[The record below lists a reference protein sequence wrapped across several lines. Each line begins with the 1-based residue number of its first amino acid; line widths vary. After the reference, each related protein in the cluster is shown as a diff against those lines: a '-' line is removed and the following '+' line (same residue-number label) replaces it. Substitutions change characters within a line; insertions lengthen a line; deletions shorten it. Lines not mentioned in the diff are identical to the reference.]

1 MNSSGLEDSYLA
13 LVKDNRIVDSS
24 LHESA
29 SVISRHCA
37 LAISA
42 SRASVWM
49 SQGDNSVFHCLSLYS
64 ADKDTN
70 ESGAVLE
77 EKYFPRYFK
86 ALAVERVID
95 AHRAMYDS
103 RTSELTESYLKPLD
117 VHSLLDSTIRHRGN
131 VVGVLCIE
139 MVSEERYWSK
149 EEQAFVTSV
158 ADFISQR
165 IIADELMRSEETY
178 KALFDHTSE
187 GIIVLSDGKCADINP
202 ALCSMFRG
210 TRDDLIG
217 KSPVELSPL
226 YQPDGQPS
234 VDVAMGYISKCLQG
248 EPQNFE
254 WVHQRLDGTQFH
266 ADIALN
272 AVRLAGEDT
281 VFALI
286 RDITERKDAEEKAII
301 AQEKLAWRATHDPLT
316 SLLVRDQLHV
326 YFDEMIKN
334 KAANECQES
343 IALMLLD
350 LNRFKEVNDTL
361 GHATGDGVLIK
372 LSSILIQQIN
382 ELGGYLFRLGGDEFV
397 ALFDCARCDEPVGDI
412 AVRLHQCVKT
422 SIDLDDI
429 KIEMSASIGIAV
441 YPENGK
447 DSHELLRCADV
458 AMYNAKNNDGVTSR
472 YDLQNDMN
480 NKRRLSMMVELGAGI
495 SENQLI
501 LHFQPRIHLKTGQVT
516 GCEALVR
523 WHHPKLGL
531 VPPNEFLPL
540 AEMTELIHPLSEWVL
555 NNSVSQIKRSL
566 ANGCP
571 VPVAMNISARNLT
584 DSQLVDKLE
593 ILIAK
598 ENIDPQLLEIELTE
612 SALINHP
619 QRAVENLKKLD
630 ELGVHIAIDDFG
642 TGYSSLSYLKK
653 LPLNTLKID
662 RSFVKDMLTDAS
674 DSVIVDSTIALAHN
688 FSLTVVAEGVE
699 DQATLDELA
708 ARGCDQA
715 QGFFIGKP
723 MPIDEFEAWLDNYHN
738 PSLRL
743 AS

>member
-1 MNSSGLEDSYLA
+1 MNSLGLEDSYLA

-49 SQGDNSVFHCLSLYS
+49 SQGDNNVFHCLSLYS

-77 EKYFPRYFK
+77 EKDFPRYFK
-86 ALAVERVID
+86 SLSTERVID
-95 AHRAMYDS
+95 AHRAHYDV
-103 RTSELTESYLKPLD
+103 RTSELTESYLKPLN
-117 VHSLLDSTIRHRGN
+117 VHSLLDATIRHLGN
-131 VVGVLCIE
+131 VVGVLCVE
-139 MVSEERYWSK
+139 MVSEERKWTK
-149 EEQAFVTSV
+149 EEQVFVTSV

-165 IIADELMRSEETY
+165 IIADELMRREETY
-178 KALFDHTSE
+178 KALFDHTNE

-202 ALCSMFRG
+202 SLCSMFKG
-210 TRDDLIG
+210 SRDDLIG
-217 KSPVELSPL
+217 KSPVELSPSH
-226 YQPDGQPS
+226 QPGGQPS
-234 VDVAMGYISKCLQG
+234 ADVAMDYISKCLQG

-254 WVHQRLDGTQFH
+254 WVHQRLDGTQFF

-272 AVRLAGEDT
+272 PVQIAGEDT
-281 VFALI
+281 VFVLV
-286 RDITERKDAEEKAII
+286 RDITDRKDSEEKTQI
-301 AQEKLAWRATHDPLT
+301 AKEKLAYRASHDPLT
-316 SLLVRDQLHV
+316 GLLVRDQLHV
-326 YFDEMIKN
+326 YFDKIKN
-334 KAANECQES
+334 NNTVNSGAAS
-343 IALMLLD
+343 IALLLLD

-361 GHATGDGVLIK
+361 GHATGDSVLVK
-372 LSSILIQQIN
+372 LSNCLGKQVS

-397 ALFDCARCDEPVGDI
+397 ALFDCTQCSETVDEI
-412 AVRLHQCVKT
+412 ATKLHKCLKMPI
-422 SIDLDDI
+422 SLDDI
-429 KIEMSASIGIAV
+429 KIEMGASIGIAL
-441 YPENGK
+441 YPDNGE

-458 AMYNAKNNDGVTSR
+458 AMYNAKNNDGVTSS
-472 YDLQNDMN
+472 YDAQNDMN
-480 NKRRLSMMVELGAGI
+480 NKRRLSMIVELGSGI
-495 SENQLI
+495 TKNELI
-501 LHFQPRIHLKTGQVT
+501 LHFQPRIHLKTGDVT

-523 WHHPKLGL
+523 WRHPRLGL

-555 NNSVSQIKRSL
+555 VNSVSQIKRFL
-566 ANGCP
+566 AGGYS
-571 VPVAMNISARNLT
+571 VPIAMNISARNLT
-584 DSQLVDKLE
+584 DSRLIDKLGT
-593 ILIAK
+593 LIIE
-598 ENIDPQLLEIELTE
+598 ENIDPELLEIEITE

-619 QRAVENLKKLD
+619 QRAVENLNKLD
-630 ELGVHIAIDDFG
+630 LLGVHIAIDDFG

-653 LPLNTLKID
+653 LPLSTLKID
-662 RSFVKDMLTDAS
+662 RSFVKDMLIDSS
-674 DSVIVDSTIALAHN
+674 DSVIVDSTIDLAHN

-708 ARGCDQA
+708 ARGCEQA

-723 MPIDEFEAWLDNYHN
+723 MPIDEFERWLDDYYGK
-738 PSLRL
+738 SQRL

>member
-1 MNSSGLEDSYLA
+1 MNSLGLEDSYLA
-13 LVKDNRIVDSS
+13 LVKDNRVVDSS

-29 SVISRHCA
+29 SIIARHCA

-49 SQGDNSVFHCLSLYS
+49 SHGDNNVFHCLSLYS

-86 ALAVERVID
+86 ALAMERVID
-95 AHRAMYDS
+95 AHRAMYDA

-139 MVSEERYWSK
+139 MVSEERYWTK

-187 GIIVLSDGKCADINP
+187 GIVVLSDGKCADINP
-202 ALCSMFRG
+202 VFCSMFRG
-210 TRDDLIG
+210 TRDNLIG

-226 YQPDGQPS
+226 YQPDGQLS
-234 VDVAMGYISKCLQG
+234 MDVAMGHISKCLQG

-272 AVRLAGEDT
+272 AVQLAGEDT

-286 RDITERKDAEEKAII
+286 RDITERKDAEEKAFI

-334 KAANECQES
+334 KTANPCHES

-350 LNRFKEVNDTL
+350 LNRFKEINDTL

-372 LSSILIQQIN
+372 LSSILIQQID

-397 ALFDCARCDEPVGDI
+397 ALFDCARCGEPVCDI
-412 AVRLHQCVKT
+412 AVRLHQCLKT

-480 NKRRLSMMVELGAGI
+480 NKRRLSLMVELGAGI

-523 WHHPKLGL
+523 WRHPKLGL

-555 NNSVSQIKRSL
+555 INSVSQIKRSL

-593 ILIAK
+593 VLMAK

-723 MPIDEFEAWLDNYHN
+723 MPIDEFETWLDNYHN